1 MKDGHLEPADF
12 LRDIAS
18 GDWLTVAEDI
28 IVCDTDGSLRS
39 MLNLA
44 QRQEAAEALAKAIVD
59 GDEFVVDIGESD
71 CWAEVGRLLNLR
83 FSDAERANVMYIRQ
97 VRHGKQGRDLGVI
110 NRATAS
116 KVDVLLGEAE
126 SLRKWCKFPLTP
138 SGMAIMG
145 KAGMIEAEVSHWRM
159 PCEHLP

>member
-1 MKDGHLEPADF
+1 MKDGTLTPDAF
-12 LRDIAS
+12 RRDIEA

-28 IVCDTDGSLRS
+28 IVCDTDGSLRT

-116 KVDVLLGEAE
+116 KVKVLMDEAE
-126 SLRKWCKFPLTP
+126 GLRKWWSRPLTRA
-138 SGMAIMG
+138 GMAIMG
-145 KAGMIEAEVSHWRM
+145 RAGMIEAEVRHWRL
-159 PCEHLP
+159 PCEYLP